1 MSRSD
6 TPRRTHEG
14 ATGTG
19 TSPRGVAVDAR
30 QIVLA
35 HGEHVAVAA
44 STVRIEAGRIV
55 ACIGPNGSG
64 KSTLLDAIA
73 GLVTIRQGELR
84 VFGAEPGG
92 GDVAYVFQTTETP
105 AHLPLTV
112 REVVTMGRYRS
123 AGLLGRL
130 GARGHQAVE
139 HAMSRTGVGDLA
151 GRQLLELSGG
161 QRQRVLVAQGLA
173 SEADLLVLDEPM
185 TGLDVVSRG
194 RILEVMAEER
204 SVGRTVVF
212 STHDLAEAAGADQV
226 VLLAGRVVASGS
238 PEQVLTEEHLVEAYR
253 GRLVD
258 VADVSGLRLIDDPHH
273 HGTRSERHDGHEH

>member
-1 MSRSD
+1 M
-6 TPRRTHEG
+6 TPAAG
-14 ATGTG
+14 PAAIDATG
-19 TSPRGVAVDAR
+19 
-30 QIVLA
+30 IVLA
-35 HGEHVAVAA
+35 HGDHVAV
-44 STVRIEAGRIV
+44 SSSSLRIEAGRIV

-64 KSTLLDAIA
+64 KSTLLDAVT
-73 GLVTIRQGELR
+73 GLMPVREGQLL
-84 VFGAEPGG
+84 VFGAPPGRG
-92 GDVAYVFQTTETP
+92 RVAYVFQTTETP

-112 REVVTMGRYRS
+112 REVVTMGRYRT

-130 GARGHQAVE
+130 GSEGHEAVDT
-139 HAMSRTGVGDLA
+139 AMERTGVSDLA

-204 SVGRTVVF
+204 AAGRTVVF
-212 STHDLAEAAGADQV
+212 STHDLAEAAGADQI
-226 VLLAGRVVASGS
+226 VLLAGRIVASG
-238 PEQVLTEEHLVEAYR
+238 PPDEVLTEEHLVEAYR

-258 VADVSGLRLIDDPHH
+258 VAGVRLIDDPHH
-273 HGTRSERHDGHEH
+273 HGARSDRHDGHEH